1 MSAAPANKVLLKKS
15 SVVSKVPQTTDLAY
29 GELALNYADG
39 LLYYKSANNVIQY
52 FSDSNTSVTL
62 TGTQTLTNKTL
73 TSPTINNAILTGTV
87 TAGGSVGTNGQVLAS
102 TVTGVQWVD
111 SGAAVDP
118 VTTITKSLTLT
129 TDWQNTGISYTDL
142 STGTYLVQLYANDTG
157 AGGSNSNEYYSGTM
171 SWYAGATNSS
181 VELPTDEIVLHRA
194 GQSSEGG
201 LYLRTFRSTSGSGAN
216 LKLQIYANL
225 ANSSASNYVFK
236 FRKMI

>member
-1 MSAAPANKVLLKKS
+1 MANKVLLKKS
-15 SVVSKVPQTTDLAY
+15 SVAAKVPLVGDLDY
-29 GELALNYADG
+29 GEVALNYTDG
-39 LLYYKSANNVIQY
+39 KLYYKTAGNAIDSFPSLSA
-52 FSDSNTSVTL
+52 TA
-62 TGTQTLTNKTL
+62 TLTNKTL
-73 TSPTINNAILTGTV
+73 SSAILTGTL
-87 TAGGSVGTNGQVLAS
+87 TAGGSVGTNGQILAS

-111 SGAAVDP
+111 SGAAIDP
-118 VTTITKSLTLT
+118 LTTITKSLTLT

-181 VELPTDEIVLHRA
+181 VELPTDEIPLHRA

-201 LYLRTFRSTSGSGAN
+201 LYLRTFRSTSESGAN
-216 LKLQIYANL
+216 LKLQIYANM

>member
-1 MSAAPANKVLLKKS
+1 MANKVLLKKS
-15 SVVSKVPQTTDLAY
+15 SVGARVPTTGDVDY

-39 LLYYKSANNVIQY
+39 KLYYKTSGNAI
-52 FSDSNTSVTL
+52 DSFPSL
-62 TGTQTLTNKTL
+62 TATATLTNKTL
-73 TSPTINNAILTGTV
+73 SSAILTGTL

-111 SGAAVDP
+111 SGAGASVDP
-118 VTTITKSLTLT
+118 VTTLTKSLTLT
-129 TDWQNTGISYTDL
+129 TDWQDTGISYTDL

-171 SWYAGATNSS
+171 SWYAGSTNSS
-181 VELPTDEIVLHRA
+181 VELPTDEIPLHRA

-216 LKLQIYANL
+216 LKLQIYANM